1 MSEEV
6 PDILPDR
13 GTDNA
18 NKIPLERE
26 IGISSESGL

>member
-6 PDILPDR
+6 PDICPER
-13 GTDNA
+13 GTANA

-26 IGISSESGL
+26 MGISSESGL